1 MSRASRSETAVTT
14 VGAPK
19 GRVKTSPFWR
29 FLPFWLPALLVYT
42 LFVVWPLLNA
52 LLYSLFEWQ
61 GLRRGAFVGVANFV
75 RLFTTEPWRSD
86 LAAAFGHNVVFF
98 VGTMLVQNTV
108 ALAFALIIFSL
119 RRGGRFWQNLFF
131 MPHLLATVVVGFLWN
146 LILNPLFGPLNQG
159 LKAIGLD
166 VLAQPW
172 LGQPETALPT
182 IIAVNAWA
190 WLGFP
195 MMIFLANLG
204 SIPPSY
210 LEAARLDGASSW
222 HAFWYV
228 QLPLLRPALTIVT
241 LLTFIGNFNT
251 FELVFVMAGSNGSPG
266 GATDV
271 LGTFFYRTA
280 FGGGQDAVS
289 MGSALAVV
297 MFVFIALVSFTAL
310 RLSRREAVVYD

>member
-1 MSRASRSETAVTT
+1 MGSAGQKRAS
-14 VGAPK
+14 
-19 GRVKTSPFWR
+19 FWR
-29 FLPFWLPALLVYT
+29 YLPFWLPAFILYT
-42 LFVVWPLLNA
+42 LFIIWPLANA

-61 GLRRGAFVGVANFV
+61 GLERGPFVGFGNFI
-75 RLFTTEPWRSD
+75 RLLTTEPWQSD
-86 LAAAFGHNVVFF
+86 LLAAFRHNVVFF

-108 ALAFALIIFSL
+108 ALAFAVLIFRL
-119 RRGGRFWQNLFF
+119 GRGGRFWQNLFF

-159 LKAIGLD
+159 LELLGLD

-204 SIPPSY
+204 SIPASY
-210 LEAARLDGASSW
+210 LEAARLDGANSW
-222 HAFWYV
+222 QVFRRI

-251 FELVFVMAGSNGSPG
+251 FELVFVMAGSSGSPG

-280 FGGGQDAVS
+280 FGGGQEAVS
-289 MGSALAVV
+289 MGSTLAVV
-297 MFVFIALVSFTAL
+297 MFAFVAVTSLIAL
-310 RLSRREAVVYD
+310 RLFGRETVVYD

>member
-1 MSRASRSETAVTT
+1 M
-14 VGAPK
+14 
-19 GRVKTSPFWR
+19 
-29 FLPFWLPALLVYT
+29 PFWLPAFLVYT
-42 LFVVWPLLNA
+42 LFIVWPLLNA

-61 GLRRGAFVGVANFV
+61 GLRRGAFVGLDNFV
-75 RLFTTEPWRSD
+75 RLFTTEPWQGD
-86 LAAAFGHNVVFF
+86 LAEAFGHNIVFF
-98 VGTMLVQNTV
+98 VGTMILQNTV
-108 ALAFALIIFSL
+108 ALAFALVIFSL
-119 RRGGRFWQNLFF
+119 KRGGRFWQNLFF

-159 LKAIGLD
+159 LELLGLD
-166 VLAQPW
+166 ALAQPW
-172 LGQPETALPT
+172 LGQPSTALPT

-222 HAFWYV
+222 RVFRHV

-251 FELVFVMAGSNGSPG
+251 FELIFVMAGSSGSPG

-297 MFVFIALVSFTAL
+297 MFSFIALTSFVVL
-310 RLSRREAVVYD
+310 RLFRREAVVYD

>member
-1 MSRASRSETAVTT
+1 MSQPHRA
-14 VGAPK
+14 APRERAK
-19 GRVKTSPFWR
+19 KLSPFWR
-29 FLPFWLPALLVYT
+29 FLPFWLPAFLVYT
-42 LFVVWPLLNA
+42 LFIVWPLLNA

-61 GLRRGAFVGVANFV
+61 GLRRGAFVGLDNFV
-75 RLFTTEPWRSD
+75 RLFTTEPWQGD
-86 LAAAFGHNVVFF
+86 LVGAFGHNIIFF
-98 VGTMLVQNTV
+98 VGTMILQNTV
-108 ALAFALIIFSL
+108 ALAFALVIFSL
-119 RRGGRFWQNLFF
+119 KRGGRFWQNLFF

-159 LKAIGLD
+159 LKLLGLD
-166 VLAQPW
+166 ALAQPW
-172 LGQPETALPT
+172 LGQPSTALPT

-210 LEAARLDGASSW
+210 IEAARLDGASSW
-222 HAFWYV
+222 RVFRHV

-251 FELVFVMAGSNGSPG
+251 FELIFVMAGSSGSPG

-297 MFVFIALVSFTAL
+297 MFGFIALTSFVVL
-310 RLSRREAVVYD
+310 RLFRREAVVYD

>member
-1 MSRASRSETAVTT
+1 MGETHHAEIKP
-14 VGAPK
+14 APK
-19 GRVKTSPFWR
+19 RGAKRSPFWR
-29 FLPFWLPALLVYT
+29 FLPFWLPAFLVYT

-61 GLRRGAFVGVANFV
+61 GLRRGAFVGLGNFV
-75 RLFTTEPWRSD
+75 RLFSTEPWRSD

-98 VGTMLVQNTV
+98 VGTMLLQNTV
-108 ALAFALIIFSL
+108 ALVFALIIFSL

-159 LKAIGLD
+159 LKLLGLGA
-166 VLAQPW
+166 LAQPW

-210 LEAARLDGASSW
+210 TEAARLDGANSW
-222 HAFWYV
+222 HVFRHI

-271 LGTFFYRTA
+271 LGTLFYRTA

-297 MFVFIALVSFTAL
+297 MFAFIALTSFTVL
-310 RLSRREAVVYD
+310 RLFRQETVVYD

>member
-1 MSRASRSETAVTT
+1 VSQPRRA
-14 VGAPK
+14 APRERAK
-19 GRVKTSPFWR
+19 KLSPFWR
-29 FLPFWLPALLVYT
+29 LLPFWLPAFLVYT
-42 LFVVWPLLNA
+42 LFIVWPLLNA

-61 GLRRGAFVGVANFV
+61 GLRRGAFVGLDNFV
-75 RLFTTEPWRSD
+75 RLFTTEPWQGD
-86 LAAAFGHNVVFF
+86 LAEAFGHNIVFF
-98 VGTMLVQNTV
+98 VGTMILQNTV
-108 ALAFALIIFSL
+108 ALAFALVIFSL
-119 RRGGRFWQNLFF
+119 KRGGRFWQNLFF

-159 LKAIGLD
+159 LELLGLD
-166 VLAQPW
+166 ALAQPW
-172 LGQPETALPT
+172 LGQPSTALPT

-195 MMIFLANLG
+195 MMIFLANLS

-222 HAFWYV
+222 RVFRHV

-251 FELVFVMAGSNGSPG
+251 FELVFVMAGSSGSPG

-297 MFVFIALVSFTAL
+297 MFSFIALTSFVVL
-310 RLSRREAVVYD
+310 RLFRQEAVVYD

>member
-1 MSRASRSETAVTT
+1 MAPAPQSVR
-14 VGAPK
+14 VGQQ
-19 GRVKTSPFWR
+19 RSPFWR
-29 FLPFWLPALLVYT
+29 YLPFWLPAFVLYT
-42 LFVVWPLLNA
+42 LFIVWPLANA

-61 GLRRGAFVGVANFV
+61 GLERGAFVGLGNFV
-75 RLFTTEPWRSD
+75 RLLTTEPWQSD
-86 LAAAFGHNVVFF
+86 LFAAFRHNVVFF

-108 ALAFALIIFSL
+108 ALAFAVLIFRL
-119 RRGGRFWQNLFF
+119 GRGGRFWQNLFF

-159 LKAIGLD
+159 LKRLGLD

-204 SIPPSY
+204 SIPASY
-210 LEAARLDGASSW
+210 LEAARLDGASDW
-222 HAFWYV
+222 QVFRRI

-251 FELVFVMAGSNGSPG
+251 FELVFVMAGSSGSPG

-280 FGGGQDAVS
+280 FGGGQEAVS
-289 MGSALAVV
+289 MGSTLAVV
-297 MFVFIALVSFTAL
+297 MFAFVALTSLVAL
-310 RLSRREAVVYD
+310 RLFGRETVVYD

>member
-1 MSRASRSETAVTT
+1 MSSDAETA
-14 VGAPK
+14 PR
-19 GRVKTSPFWR
+19 GRGKLSPFWR

-42 LFVVWPLLNA
+42 LFVVWPLVNA

-61 GLRRGAFVGVANFV
+61 GLRRGAFVGLANFV
-75 RLFTTEPWRSD
+75 RLFSTEPWRSD
-86 LAAAFGHNVVFF
+86 LTAAFGHNVLFF
-98 VGTMLVQNTV
+98 VGTMIVQNTV
-108 ALAFALIIFSL
+108 ALAFAVVLFSL

-131 MPHLLATVVVGFLWN
+131 VPHLLATVVVGFLWN

-159 LKAIGLD
+159 LKALGLD
-166 VLAQPW
+166 ALAQPW

-210 LEAARLDGASSW
+210 LEAARLDGANGWS
-222 HAFWYV
+222 AFWRI
-228 QLPLLRPALTIVT
+228 QLPLLRPALTIVA

-251 FELVFVMAGSNGSPG
+251 FELIFVMAGSNGSPG

-297 MFVFIALVSFTAL
+297 MFVFIALTSFTAL
-310 RLSRREAVVYD
+310 RLFRGEAVSYD